1 MCRMVSWRR
10 RSAPAPRETRV
21 MTYSPHETEWV
32 DADHSLETDD
42 EWQLLAQ
49 LGCDFAQGFLISAP
63 VPGDQLPASIQ
74 RWRQTHP

>member
-1 MCRMVSWRR
+1 MI
-10 RSAPAPRETRV
+10 ETSIDLARKLGLKV
-21 MTYSPHETEWV
+21 VAEGV
-32 DADHSLETDD
+32 ETDD

>member
-1 MCRMVSWRR
+1 MPSGMGLAPALDRR
-10 RSAPAPRETRV
+10 RQLVAEGV
-21 MTYSPHETEWV
+21 
-32 DADHSLETDD
+32 ETDE

>member
-1 MCRMVSWRR
+1 MSG
-10 RSAPAPRETRV
+10 APTQPRKRAMIETSIDLARKLGLKV
-21 MTYSPHETEWV
+21 VAEGV
-32 DADHSLETDD
+32 ETDD

-49 LGCDFAQGFLISAP
+49 LGCDFAQGYLISAP

>member
-1 MCRMVSWRR
+1 MI
-10 RSAPAPRETRV
+10 ETSIDLARKLGLKV
-21 MTYSPHETEWV
+21 VAEGV
-32 DADHSLETDD
+32 ETDE